1 MCVKACMNRVKNCVF
16 LVRKWSY
23 TTFNIVNIRK
33 MWEKK
38 GKIRRNR
45 SMTKKRSSE
54 IFTLKME
61 IFPEIGPRKF
71 FLVPPQIRRQVS
83 AHGHIYAIL
92 GRRRTEP
99 QCDAPSF
106 SADDF
111 LASFKKKIAD
121 IRQDTSHSTPPVFHP
136 TDCKLSTMNDVT
148 SAELR
153 CIILTSPPKSCELD
167 PIPTF
172 LLQEFVDDL
181 LPFLTA
187 LCNRS
192 VQDGVLPPSQKRSV
206 LVPVLKRSGLDS
218 TDPLNFRPI
227 ANVSFMSKII
237 EKIAAYQLT
246 IYLETNKLPIWFS
259 KGSLH

>member
-83 AHGHIYAIL
+83 AHGGINGTADGAFAGPL
-92 GRRRTEP
+92 ETGRFGAPPYSLQSGGKVPEIQMAFVEEP
-99 QCDAPSF
+99 QRCAG
-106 SADDF
+106 
-111 LASFKKKIAD
+111 ICM
-121 IRQDTSHSTPPVFHP
+121 TSPL
-136 TDCKLSTMNDVT
+136 DR
-148 SAELR
+148 ELR
-153 CIILTSPPKSCELD
+153 
-167 PIPTF
+167 
-172 LLQEFVDDL
+172 LLSDFPAL
-181 LPFLTA
+181 RLTA
-187 LCNRS
+187 
-192 VQDGVLPPSQKRSV
+192 VLLYTKR
-206 LVPVLKRSGLDS
+206 LQFPRR
-218 TDPLNFRPI
+218 PLQRRGC
-227 ANVSFMSKII
+227 
-237 EKIAAYQLT
+237 L
-246 IYLETNKLPIWFS
+246 
-259 KGSLH
+259 